1 MFGLMLLRRETV
13 HHGEGGEVNRRIVG
27 LAVRKQREDRKWGQ
41 ATQPQDPPLMVHF
54 LSEALQVDRPQLELL
69 PGISIWGNQNLR
81 VQATSQAHLNP
92 E

>member
-1 MFGLMLLRRETV
+1 MLLRRETV
-13 HHGEGGEVNRRIVG
+13 HHGEGGEANRRWDWQSG
-27 LAVRKQREDRKWGQ
+27 NREDRKWGQ
-41 ATQPQDPPLMVHF
+41 AKQPQDPLLMAHF

-81 VQATSQAHLNP
+81 VQATSQGHLNP